1 MLRLLLQRTVFS
13 LGVSRGLSLPGIWGG
28 PVPHLGVQRNWQQPD
43 LKIGLALKYL
53 HPLYPSQCNKL
64 RGSGHLPRL
73 PRDWGEGS
81 PFAAEPRT
89 RPELSQASGGGL
101 GEAKLGP
108 DAALASSSGM
118 RLGIRTK
125 CLGCR

>member
-1 MLRLLLQRTVFS
+1 M
-13 LGVSRGLSLPGIWGG
+13 
-28 PVPHLGVQRNWQQPD
+28 PHLGVQSNWQQPD
-43 LKIGLALKYL
+43 LKTGLALKYL

-64 RGSGHLPRL
+64 RGSGHLSRL

-81 PFAAEPRT
+81 PLAAEPRT

-108 DAALASSSGM
+108 AAALASSSGM
-118 RLGIRTK
+118 HLGIRTK
-125 CLGCR
+125 CLERH